1 MSQSDSP
8 EAMRLAISR
17 KDLRSF
23 KALLNNGF
31 DINTPLQTS
40 KRHEEEDVSLIET
53 LTKAGF
59 VCGVRVFLERFSSR
73 LNDDT
78 LRKAFMWSVR
88 KGSSK
93 LVTKI
98 FLEWALDQ
106 TMSFLSTRQI
116 YHYAMN
122 ISCYSIA
129 SQALECPRFDVNGRM
144 SIEGV
149 DWHLPLQEAV
159 SHHQTEMI
167 ETLLA
172 NGARVDRLSNTHISA
187 LMVAC
192 HMIYPAIC
200 RQLLR
205 HGADPNYPH
214 VTSNLSHLNI
224 KWLTKRA
231 CLNRGITS
239 CAKVPPRF
247 GYNNWR
253 TTTHDDDK
261 ADEIVCLLIEAGL
274 KNRDDAWIRKSPVV
288 QLISDETKQR
298 LSRLNCE
305 MKSLKSLAVIKARDY
320 IRSLCGGVRFNQAV
334 NSLPIA
340 YLLKKQITLEMHV

>member
-1 MSQSDSP
+1 MSQSDSS

-23 KALLNNGF
+23 RALLNNGF

-40 KRHEEEDVSLIET
+40 KRHEEDASLIER

-59 VCGVRVFLERFSSR
+59 VRGVGVFLEKFSSR

-78 LRKAFMWSVR
+78 LRKAFMWSVK

-93 LVTKI
+93 LVTKT
-98 FLEWALDQ
+98 FLESALDH

-129 SQALECPRFDVNGRM
+129 SQALECPRFDVNGRV

-159 SHHQTEMI
+159 SHHQMEMI

-172 NGARVDRLSNTHISA
+172 NGARVDRLSNSHISA

-192 HMIYPAIC
+192 HMVYPAIC

-214 VTSNLSHLNI
+214 VASNLSRLNI
-224 KWLTKRA
+224 KWLIKRV
-231 CLNRGITS
+231 CLNRGITN
-239 CAKVPPRF
+239 CARVPLRF
-247 GYNNWR
+247 GNNKWR
-253 TTTHDDDK
+253 QTTHDDDK

-274 KNRDDAWIRKSPVV
+274 KNRDDAWIQKSPVV

-305 MKSLKSLAVIKARDY
+305 MKSLKALAVIKAREY
-320 IRSLCGGVRFNQAV
+320 IR
-334 NSLPIA
+334 SLPIA
-340 YLLKKQITLEMHV
+340 YLLKKQITFEMHV